1 MEKWKEFFARHGP
14 GMVLLAGAGAVA
26 LGAGLIYLPAGFIAG
41 GALAIAW
48 WVLDSLDG
56 RGDGL

>member
-14 GMVLLAGAGAVA
+14 GLVLLAGAGAVA
-26 LGAGLIYLPAGFIAG
+26 LGAELIYPPAGFIAG

>member
-1 MEKWKEFFARHGP
+1 M
-14 GMVLLAGAGAVA
+14 LLAGAGAVA

-41 GALAIAW
+41 GLLAIAW

>member
-26 LGAGLIYLPAGFIAG
+26 LGAGLIYLPAGLITG
-41 GALAIAW
+41 GGLAIAGA
-48 WVLDSLDG
+48 VLSMW
-56 RGDGL
+56 GDEK